1 MLRRRFGRPPLIFK
15 VLGCGLMLLAVA
27 ALLVRVAKVRQ
38 AISLVDPDA
47 WGFFH
52 GLRRRLGARRLLED
66 IYGSGG

>member
-1 MLRRRFGRPPLIFK
+1 
-15 VLGCGLMLLAVA
+15 MLLAVA